1 MEYRVPYKHDSVK
14 CSTTQVET
22 IGIHLELYCCG
33 SRITLMQKDSSSSGM
48 LEKMPRGNYYIS

>member
-22 IGIHLELYCCG
+22 IGIHLALYCSG
-33 SRITLMQKDSSSSGM
+33 SGITLMQKDSSSSGM
-48 LEKMPRGNYYIS
+48 LERMLRGNYYIT